1 MINII
6 FDMDGTLL
14 DTQKI
19 YVPAWEEAGRLQGVE
34 GMGELAPRVCGTNNE
49 TCKEIVYANY
59 PSIDYDAF
67 KKDVHKY
74 VENNCVVK
82 FKKGAKEL
90 LDFLKA
96 KNIKFGLASGT
107 ERGPLMER
115 LTAVGAE
122 KDFEAIVC
130 GSEVEKGKPHPEVFL
145 KTAEL
150 MGVDPETCIVF
161 EDSPLGIRAAATA
174 GMKPVGIFDIAPF
187 DEVRHLMYKELNHLG
202 EAIQM
207 IEEMINS

>member
-1 MINII
+1 MINVI

-34 GMGELAPRVCGTNNE
+34 GMGELAPHVCGANNE
-49 TCKEIVYANY
+49 TCKEIVYDNY
-59 PSIDYDAF
+59 PIIDYDVF

-74 VENNCVVK
+74 VEKNCVVK

-96 KNIKFGLASGT
+96 NNMKFGLASGT
-107 ERGPLMER
+107 DRGPLMER

-130 GSEVEKGKPHPEVFL
+130 GSEIENGKPAPDIFL
-145 KTAEL
+145 KVAEL

-174 GMKPVGIFDIAPF
+174 GMKAVGIFDTAPF
-187 DEVRHLMYKELNHLG
+187 DEVRHLMHKELNHLG

>member
-1 MINII
+1 MINVI

-19 YVPAWEEAGRLQGVE
+19 YVPAWEEVGRRYGFE
-34 GMGELAPRVCGTNNE
+34 GMGKLVPHLCGVNNE
-49 TCKEIVYANY
+49 TCKKMAKAHY
-59 PSIDYDAF
+59 PTIDYDSF

-74 VENNCVVK
+74 VKENCVVK

-90 LDFLKA
+90 LDFLKVN
-96 KNIKFGLASGT
+96 NIKFGLASGT

-115 LTAVGAE
+115 LSAVGAE
-122 KDFEAIVC
+122 NDFEAIVC
-130 GSEVEKGKPHPEVFL
+130 GSEIENGKPAPDIFL
-145 KTAEL
+145 KVAEL

-174 GMKPVGIFDIAPF
+174 GMKAVGIFDIAPF